1 MTWRPSS
8 ASSYA
13 LALGTSKKAGA
24 RKRWPRVFRPL
35 AMPANWTEGQDV
47 IVPLALDDAA
57 AEAKFGKI
65 DKVLPYLR
73 YAKLKG

>member
-1 MTWRPSS
+1 MPSS
-8 ASSYA
+8 REAFDM
-13 LALGTSKKAGA
+13 L
-24 RKRWPRVFRPL
+24 P
-35 AMPANWTEGQDV
+35 
-47 IVPLALDDAA
+47 